1 MPAKATIT
9 ASLTPELN
17 AFIAAKVASGQ
28 YRTASEV
35 IRAALRSLGQQD
47 QPEEQHVGGFPVPS
61 SAPTSPSPVFL
72 QGGGTMGALMR
83 AHDWSAT
90 PLGRAASWPQPLKT
104 LVALMLDSRQPMF
117 IAWGPARVML
127 YNDGYVGILGQR
139 HPAALGRTFAEVW
152 SDIMSRVGP
161 ILDRAYAGES
171 THMDDIALN
180 LHRNGNVEEAH
191 FAFSY
196 TPVRDEAGQVAGMFC
211 ACTETTEQVRAR
223 AAAQAERER
232 LYSLFQQAPG
242 FICVLDGPEHTF
254 SLANAAYHRLVGK
267 HDLVGT
273 PVRSALP
280 EVAGQGFFE
289 LLDKVF
295 TSGEPF
301 VGRQIPVRLR
311 RDADGVAED
320 RFVDFLYQPITDASG
335 KVTGIFVEGSDVTER
350 VRGEEHQRL
359 LINELNHRVKNTL
372 ATVQAIAHQTFR
384 RDHSAKTD
392 TFEARLLAL
401 SKAHDLLTRESWEG
415 AALPEIVDGA
425 VDAFRRSDGARFQ
438 VGGPEV
444 WLTPRVALALAM
456 ALHELGT
463 NAAKYGALSIPS
475 GRVLIHWTTSG
486 ESPTHL
492 LLRWEEQGGPPVVPP
507 TRQGFGSRLIERM
520 LASEMGGEVKLQYE
534 PAGVVCT
541 VEARLDSEPQA
552 RPDEISTAVA

>member
-1 MPAKATIT
+1 
-9 ASLTPELN
+9 L
-17 AFIAAKVASGQ
+17 
-28 YRTASEV
+28 
-35 IRAALRSLGQQD
+35 
-47 QPEEQHVGGFPVPS
+47 S
-61 SAPTSPSPVFL
+61 SPIFL

-90 PLGRAASWPQPLKT
+90 PLSSPATWSQPLKT

-127 YNDGYVGILGQR
+127 YNDGYVPILGQR
-139 HPAALGRTFAEVW
+139 HPAALSRTFAEVW
-152 SDIMSRVGP
+152 FDIMDKIGP

-171 THMDDIALN
+171 THMDDIALA
-180 LHRNGNVEEAH
+180 LHRNGYEEEAH

-196 TPVRDEAGQVAGMFC
+196 TPVRDEVGRVSGMFC

-223 AAAQAERER
+223 AAVRAERER

-242 FICVLDGPEHTF
+242 FMCVLDGPEHVF
-254 SLANAAYHRLVGK
+254 SLANAAYQRLVGK
-267 HDLVGT
+267 RDLVGS

-289 LLDKVF
+289 LLDKVY

-301 VGRQIPVRLR
+301 VGSKVLVKLQ
-311 RDADGVAED
+311 RDADGAAED
-320 RFVDFLYQPITDASG
+320 RFVDFLYQPITSAKG
-335 KVTGIFVEGSDVTER
+335 QVTGIFVEGSDVTER

-384 RDHSAKTD
+384 GEHSPKTE

-415 AALPEIVDGA
+415 AALSEIVEGA
-425 VDAFRRSDGARFQ
+425 VAPFQRTDGARFRI
-438 VGGPEV
+438 GGPKV
-444 WLTPRVALALAM
+444 WLAPRIALALAM

-475 GRVLIHWTTSG
+475 GHVEINWTTSG
-486 ESPTHL
+486 ASPPHL
-492 LLRWEEQGGPPVVPP
+492 VLRWEEQGGPPVVPP
-507 TRQGFGSRLIERM
+507 TRRGFGTRLIERM
-520 LASEMGGEVKLQYE
+520 LASEMSGEVELRYE

-541 VEARLDSEPQA
+541 VEARLERVMNP
-552 RPDEISTAVA
+552 